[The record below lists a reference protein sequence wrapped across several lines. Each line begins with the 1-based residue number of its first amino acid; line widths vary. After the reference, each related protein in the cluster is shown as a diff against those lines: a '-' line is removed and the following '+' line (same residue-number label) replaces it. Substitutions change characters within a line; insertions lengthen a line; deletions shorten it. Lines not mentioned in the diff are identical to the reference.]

1 MRLDLGK
8 YVIETDEVQF
18 LVKEKRI
25 VQPGKRTKK
34 ENVGKPVE
42 KDLAYCSSF
51 ENALKF
57 LSKRAFIDNE
67 DIRDVVKETK
77 VLQSKIEGL
86 TQLFELEGG
95 MENEN

>member
-8 YVIETDEVQF
+8 YIIQTDEVQF
-18 LVKEKRI
+18 VVKEKKV
-25 VQPGKRTKK
+25 VQPGKLTKEENIGK
-34 ENVGKPVE
+34 EIE
-42 KDLAYCSSF
+42 KDIAYCSSF

-67 DIRDVVKETK
+67 DIRDVVKEMK

-95 MENEN
+95 K

>member
-8 YVIETDEVQF
+8 YVIQTDEVQF
-18 LVKEKRI
+18 VVKEKI
-25 VQPGKRTKK
+25 VVQAGINTKE
-34 ENVGKPVE
+34 ENVGKERE

-51 ENALKF
+51 ENALKI

-77 VLQSKIEGL
+77 ALQSKIEGL

-95 MENEN
+95 K